1 MQIIKEGS
9 KVLFGEEAGRIYLAN
24 SSMEALREAQVA
36 FAGKA
41 ERLGLETDDGVIE
54 RFKHELNNKNKQR
67 SIIMNTIKNEFDEI
81 VKLCEE
87 KVEEYGERAS
97 YFLEPVTEEEIVE
110 WERETGIQIPEDYRQ
125 WLKLTGTCQMCS
137 NIASLVFPET
147 KQPDFLPDDYVLIG
161 YVVGDGEVLCFS
173 KSTGKYITYF
183 EGKVNRTYDEF
194 MMILYRI
201 KKSIKGEAPKIKF
214 TEDKIRAMMAEL
226 EEIRKNKGEIR

>member
-1 MQIIKEGS
+1 
-9 KVLFGEEAGRIYLAN
+9 
-24 SSMEALREAQVA
+24 
-36 FAGKA
+36 
-41 ERLGLETDDGVIE
+41 
-54 RFKHELNNKNKQR
+54 
-67 SIIMNTIKNEFDEI
+67 MNTIKNEFDEI

-97 YFLEPVTEEEIVE
+97 YFLEPATEEEILE

-125 WLKLTGTCQMCS
+125 WLKLTGTCQICS

-183 EGKVNRTYDEF
+183 EGKVNRTYDDF
-194 MMILYRI
+194 MMILYGI